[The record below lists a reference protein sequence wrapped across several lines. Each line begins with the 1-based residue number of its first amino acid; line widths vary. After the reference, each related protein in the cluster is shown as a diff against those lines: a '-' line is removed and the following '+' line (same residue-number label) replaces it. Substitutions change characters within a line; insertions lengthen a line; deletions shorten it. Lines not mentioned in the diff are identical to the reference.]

1 MDVVFIRF
9 QSGKD
14 ASGPDAKKLQFL
26 IYNIIKIA
34 IPESKALQRGLT
46 EAMTNSVQHAYPD
59 DFVEESTL
67 KDKLWWMSASIN
79 VRTKMLTI
87 MFYDEGIG
95 IPKSLPRTYPEIF
108 RSLGGL
114 LNDDAQLIQ
123 AATKIKRSSTNKKNR
138 GRGLKDINDYVK
150 SVNNGMLK
158 ILSQRGEYA
167 YFSNEKEYIK
177 NRNIPLCGTLI
188 QWKVP
193 INIGE

>member
-1 MDVVFIRF
+1 
-9 QSGKD
+9 
-14 ASGPDAKKLQFL
+14 
-26 IYNIIKIA
+26 
-34 IPESKALQRGLT
+34 
-46 EAMTNSVQHAYPD
+46 MTISVQHAYPD

-138 GRGLKDINDYVK
+138 GRGLKDIKDYVK